1 MRLHRP
7 VVRDS
12 HGRGAG
18 MQAGIDSKPIGG
30 MMSCIFVVRGGRNQ
44 RRTRSAS

>member
-1 MRLHRP
+1 MRHHRP

-12 HGRGAG
+12 HGLGAG
-18 MQAGIDSKPIGG
+18 MQAGIDSKMSGG
-30 MMSCIFVVRGGRNQ
+30 AMFCIFVVRGGRNQ